1 MVAFCPWTKYLP
13 EAKLK
18 IYGLTAMT
26 EEIFSQL
33 LTVLLTDGH
42 TMQIYNEK
50 EQLRKKNYK
59 MKSLR
64 KKGAPGNVTKLNPVF
79 KEIKRL

>member
-1 MVAFCPWTKYLP
+1 ML
-13 EAKLK
+13 
-18 IYGLTAMT
+18 I
-26 EEIFSQL
+26 
-33 LTVLLTDGH
+33 DGY

-64 KKGAPGNVTKLNPVF
+64 KKGAPGRVTELNLVF
-79 KEIKRL
+79 KEIKRLEKSQMLGRAKGAVNSCQDTQINFQLVTKNFKKT